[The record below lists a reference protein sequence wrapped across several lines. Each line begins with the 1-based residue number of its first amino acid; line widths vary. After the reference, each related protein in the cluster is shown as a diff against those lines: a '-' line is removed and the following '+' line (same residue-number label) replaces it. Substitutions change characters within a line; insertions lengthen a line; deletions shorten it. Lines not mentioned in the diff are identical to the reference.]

1 MMNVLIRDRHQ
12 RIVDLVN
19 QRKNI
24 TNKELL
30 KILYISEATLRR
42 DLDKLSSM
50 GLLTRTHGGAQI
62 KEAANIESP
71 FLIRS
76 QKNVKEKRSIAKA
89 AVDFVKNGDSIF
101 IDSSSTVGHL
111 LPLLSSHKELTFV
124 TNGINNALILSQF
137 RMQQTLYITPGVF
150 NYQTNSLVGIDTVD
164 HIKNYHC
171 NATIFSCGGLSTHGI
186 TEANHEQSIVKRAMM
201 KRSKTHILL
210 VDHTKFD
217 HILLSQTCDYEDI
230 DVIITNRMP
239 NDRYIRI
246 FEQSGSRLIVT
257 DE

>member
-1 MMNVLIRDRHQ
+1 MNVLIRDRHQ

-101 IDSSSTVGHL
+101 IDV
-111 LPLLSSHKELTFV
+111 
-124 TNGINNALILSQF
+124 
-137 RMQQTLYITPGVF
+137 R
-150 NYQTNSLVGIDTVD
+150 YQRD
-164 HIKNYHC
+164 
-171 NATIFSCGGLSTHGI
+171 
-186 TEANHEQSIVKRAMM
+186 
-201 KRSKTHILL
+201 
-210 VDHTKFD
+210 
-217 HILLSQTCDYEDI
+217 
-230 DVIITNRMP
+230 
-239 NDRYIRI
+239 
-246 FEQSGSRLIVT
+246 
-257 DE
+257 